1 MSGGSFDYMC
11 YKVLDT
17 YGGRMLDPVL
27 NQMLEDFVKVLH
39 DLEWY
44 ESADY
49 SEDHYRRTVEW
60 FKTKWIGKP
69 APILRDVVEQE
80 IQNMRKRLLTAV
92 AWTDGGETGGDGNK

>member
-1 MSGGSFDYMC
+1 MSGGIFNYMY
-11 YKVLDT
+11 YKVQET
-17 YGGRMLDPVL
+17 YGGQMLDPVL
-27 NQMLEDFVKVLH
+27 DRMLEDFVKVLH

-49 SEDHYRRTVEW
+49 VEDDYRRTVEW

-92 AWTDGGETGGDGNK
+92 AWTDGGDKE